1 MATSTPVSARFTVAI
16 WSASPG
22 IFSSFGW
29 STGILRADR
38 ANARTE
44 CPARRAAFTVSRPIP
59 LLAPMI
65 RTIATAWMLLKD
77 QRNGSTESLARSI
90 GLVHGRIPWPE
101 YFTLFLGFPYWFGKR
116 ETRRSREELA
126 RSRRHIERHAPR
138 MIKPHGACARWIFPT
153 IYVHA

>member
-1 MATSTPVSARFTVAI
+1 
-16 WSASPG
+16 
-22 IFSSFGW
+22 
-29 STGILRADR
+29 
-38 ANARTE
+38 
-44 CPARRAAFTVSRPIP
+44 
-59 LLAPMI
+59 MI

-138 MIKPHGACARWIFPT
+138 MIKPGDRKLLGTDLAKPSDHGLEPIEGGIPAFTEPKPMN
-153 IYVHA
+153 VHGQMASTGQ